1 MTPPG
6 RDVDGA
12 ETNFLSWSM
21 ATDCIGTE
29 VTDPGTLTGGTIL
42 WLYISWLAWG
52 RVPTGD
58 VGGGLQ
64 AICTTFAASSC
75 SAILA
80 PIKMHK
86 STVLNTLDY
95 SCYWSMAIN
104 TITLHLSQSSQLLP
118 RETRVVDIS
127 FKASSWGVLSCHFN
141 QGLRKLRFMD
151 VLG

>member
-1 MTPPG
+1 
-6 RDVDGA
+6 
-12 ETNFLSWSM
+12 M

-42 WLYISWLAWG
+42 WLYMSWLGGG

-75 SAILA
+75 SALLV
-80 PIKMHK
+80 PVKMHK
-86 STVLNTLDY
+86 SAVLNTLDY

-127 FKASSWGVLSCHFN
+127 FKASS
-141 QGLRKLRFMD
+141 
-151 VLG
+151 